1 MVYQLTVI
9 TARPDQ
15 LVLGFG
21 LGWRCFFGALGV
33 LLAYAMIQE
42 GHFSIFASVI
52 TVILF
57 LAAFYFQRWE
67 FDRRSAIIVH
77 SSGLL
82 FFVHRTRRYS
92 LTDLQEVLVR
102 GPVSSGGESR
112 APRGGFSPR
121 QGRRRD
127 HGFTRL
133 WLRFAKAGA
142 VEVQMDS
149 NRNAEALRELGTD
162 IARFCAVPYRDEGPA

>member
-21 LGWRCFFGALGV
+21 LGWRCFFGALGM
-33 LLAYAMIQE
+33 LMAYALIQE
-42 GHFSIFASVI
+42 GQFSIFASVI

-67 FDRRSAIIVH
+67 FDRRSEIIVH

-82 FFVHRTRRYS
+82 FVHRTRRYS

-112 APRGGFSPR
+112 APQRGFGPR
-121 QGRRRD
+121 QGRRLD
-127 HGFTRL
+127 QGFTRL
-133 WLRFAKAGA
+133 WLHFAKAGA
-142 VEVQMDS
+142 VEVQMES
-149 NRNAEALRELGTD
+149 NHNAEALRELGTD
-162 IARFCAVPYRDEGPA
+162 IARFCAVPYRAEGPA